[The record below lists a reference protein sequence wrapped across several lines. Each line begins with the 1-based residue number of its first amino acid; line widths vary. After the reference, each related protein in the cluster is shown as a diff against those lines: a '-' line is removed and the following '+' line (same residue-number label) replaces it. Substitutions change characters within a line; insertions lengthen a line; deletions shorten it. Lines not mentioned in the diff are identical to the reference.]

1 MVVTCNGIR
10 MTLNSLLLQQQQVD
24 SQVNDVVPRSLL
36 HRNDMMVCNHK
47 YITDGVRKDYTKCR

>member
-1 MVVTCNGIR
+1 

-36 HRNDMMVCNHK
+36 HRNDMTVCNHK